1 MTKEEM
7 DSVPLPFFFIALRDT
22 WQGFDMPDIETDKGR
37 ICVLPA
43 IGTEEQARIAIA
55 ELSKVSGVPS
65 NLFRI
70 CRYEFKEVLEG

>member
-7 DSVPLPFFFIALRDT
+7 ESVPAPFFFVALRDN
-22 WQGFDMPDIETDKGR
+22 WQGFDMPDIETEKGN
-37 ICVLPA
+37 IVVLPA
-43 IGTEEQARIAIA
+43 IGTEQQARIAIA
-55 ELSKVSGVPS
+55 ELSRVSGVPK